1 MTQEKYY
8 KGALST
14 LKNGEKYLLDM
25 IGEYPVRKTE
35 DGIQPIIYVKS
46 RIKSPESM
54 MRKLWKKGWK
64 TDADTALKRTN
75 DAVGVRVICSFEE
88 EVYQVTEWL
97 CKRKEIQVIEKKDY
111 IAYPKPNG
119 YRSLHL
125 IVKVRKGELEGMTAE
140 IQLRTIALDFW
151 AVLEH
156 QMKYKQSIAHE
167 SIIQNELKRCADE
180 IASVDIS
187 MQTIRELLRNTE
199 WEEEVT
205 VHTGY

>member
-1 MTQEKYY
+1 M
-8 KGALST
+8 
-14 LKNGEKYLLDM
+14 
-25 IGEYPVRKTE
+25 
-35 DGIQPIIYVKS
+35 
-46 RIKSPESM
+46 
-54 MRKLWKKGWK
+54 
-64 TDADTALKRTN
+64 
-75 DAVGVRVICSFEE
+75 ICSFEE
-88 EVYQVTEWL
+88 EVYQVAEWL

>member
-1 MTQEKYY
+1 
-8 KGALST
+8 
-14 LKNGEKYLLDM
+14 
-25 IGEYPVRKTE
+25 
-35 DGIQPIIYVKS
+35 
-46 RIKSPESM
+46 
-54 MRKLWKKGWK
+54 
-64 TDADTALKRTN
+64 
-75 DAVGVRVICSFEE
+75 
-88 EVYQVTEWL
+88 
-97 CKRKEIQVIEKKDY
+97 
-111 IAYPKPNG
+111 
-119 YRSLHL
+119 
-125 IVKVRKGELEGMTAE
+125 MTAE

>member
-1 MTQEKYY
+1 MTQEEYY
-8 KGALST
+8 KDALST
-14 LKNGEKYLLDM
+14 LKNGKKYLLDM

-64 TDADTALKRTN
+64 TDADTALKKTN

-88 EVYQVTEWL
+88 EVYQVAEWL

-205 VHTGY
+205 VHTGC

>member
-1 MTQEKYY
+1 MTQEEYY
-8 KGALST
+8 KDALST

-25 IGEYPVRKTE
+25 IGEYPV
-35 DGIQPIIYVKS
+35 
-46 RIKSPESM
+46 
-54 MRKLWKKGWK
+54 
-64 TDADTALKRTN
+64 
-75 DAVGVRVICSFEE
+75 GVRVICSFGE
-88 EVYQVTEWL
+88 EVYQVAEWL
-97 CKRKEIQVIEKKDY
+97 CKRK
-111 IAYPKPNG
+111 
-119 YRSLHL
+119 
-125 IVKVRKGELEGMTAE
+125 E

-199 WEEEVT
+199 WEKEVT